1 MKPKSSR
8 LLKSNSKVCAALRR
22 RLCRACVVLH
32 HSNEKRLHARGNSKN
47 RFERFETA
55 LSIPHAPVGVAVDL
69 VVDVDALALLA
80 ADGVGEHDREVAAV
94 VLKRVCGSST
104 RRQPARESQC
114 ADNRRPPRHEA
125 MSTS

>member
-32 HSNEKRLHARGNSKN
+32 HSNEKRPDACGNSKN
-47 RFERFETA
+47 RFECLETA
-55 LSIPHAPVGVAVDL
+55 FSIPHAPVGVAVDL
-69 VVDVDALALLA
+69 VVDVNTLALLA

-94 VLKRVCGSST
+94 VLERVCDSNT
-104 RRQPARESQC
+104 RRQPARTQTDATMC
-114 ADNRRPPRHEA
+114 
-125 MSTS
+125 

>member
-32 HSNEKRLHARGNSKN
+32 HSNEKRLHARGNSSNSKD
-47 RFERFETA
+47 RFERLETA
-55 LSIPHAPVGVAVDL
+55 FSIPHAPVGVAVDL
-69 VVDVDALALLA
+69 VVDVDALALMA

-94 VLKRVCGSST
+94 VLERVCDSNT
-104 RRQPARESQC
+104 RRKLARESQR
-114 ADNRRPPRHEA
+114 AED
-125 MSTS
+125 